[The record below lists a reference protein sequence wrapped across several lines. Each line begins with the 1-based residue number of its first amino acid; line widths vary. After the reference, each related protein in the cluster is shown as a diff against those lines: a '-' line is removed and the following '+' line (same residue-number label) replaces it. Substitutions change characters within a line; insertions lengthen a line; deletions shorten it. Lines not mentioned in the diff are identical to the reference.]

1 MQREISNKVFLGN
14 TVSPYDNAGQS
25 SAIARTASNHNDTKE
40 KVKKIREL
48 ISLERHDEDI
58 AKYIPGILELEFEGM
73 LKNMDTG
80 EKVAHPSYTDMEQL
94 HFQILLTDIILT
106 RIVYIHVCFPMKI
119 KRNTNQNLTLT
130 MI

>member
-14 TVSPYDNAGQS
+14 TVSPYDDAGRS
-25 SAIARTASNHNDTKE
+25 SAIARTASNHDAKE

-73 LKNMDTG
+73 LKNIDT
-80 EKVAHPSYTDMEQL
+80 
-94 HFQILLTDIILT
+94 
-106 RIVYIHVCFPMKI
+106 
-119 KRNTNQNLTLT
+119 
-130 MI
+130 